1 MLNDQMTQAGDA
13 AAAMASPR
21 ATPPVRRRR
30 SPERIRKQQ
39 ATRLQLLEAA
49 GRVIGEHG
57 YAGCTIGR
65 VAAHAKVAH
74 GSVYLHFASQQ
85 ALFDEV
91 LPTLGQRMLES
102 LHDAVRDSVDVL
114 DLERRGLEANFAYLA
129 ANSHMHRVFFEA
141 EQFAPAAYRR
151 YSDMLAASYARSLVR
166 SLPEGR
172 FRGDEMLSVANM
184 LMGVRTQLL
193 KRYATQ
199 HCSIVTLP
207 GSVIGTYLKFVG
219 QGLLGQQA

>member
-1 MLNDQMTQAGDA
+1 MLHDQGMMTGDA
-13 AAAMASPR
+13 ATAMAPPR
-21 ATPPVRRRR
+21 AAPVARRRR
-30 SPERIRKQQ
+30 SPERIQKQQ

-65 VAAHAKVAH
+65 VAARAKVAH

-102 LHDAVRDSVDVL
+102 LHDAIRASADVI

-129 ANSHMHRVFFEA
+129 GNSYMYRVFFEA
-141 EQFAPAAYRR
+141 EQFAPDAYRR
-151 YSDMLAASYARSLVR
+151 YSDSLTESYARSLAR
-166 SLPEGR
+166 SLPVGR
-172 FRGDEMLSVANM
+172 FRADEMLGVANM
-184 LMGVRTQLL
+184 LMGARTQLL

-199 HCSIVTLP
+199 HCSIITLP

-219 QGLLGQQA
+219 QGLLGAQD